1 MNHLKSIETNGE
13 RNRTIDVIKTRGQYH
28 SNQVREFKLS
38 NNGIE
43 LIDVY
48 LGPAGMLTGSA
59 RVSQISKE
67 NSEKLER
74 QEEIERKQRILE
86 QKRKTMKA
94 QIAELQAQFESEKL
108 ELNKIITQ
116 EKLKEESIENERN
129 IMAKIRHSNDK

>member
-1 MNHLKSIETNGE
+1 MEADIGVSSLMDTWIDLKSIETNGE
-13 RNRTIDVIKTRGQYH
+13 RNRTIDIIKTRGQYH

-86 QKRKTMKA
+86 QKRKTIKA
-94 QIAELQAQFESEKL
+94 QITELKAQFES
-108 ELNKIITQ
+108 
-116 EKLKEESIENERN
+116 
-129 IMAKIRHSNDK
+129 